1 MENLLSNMDT
11 KRLVSRN
18 SYLGALLSMV
28 ALPLLLLGCRAD
40 VDMNNIDTTS
50 EVELGL
56 ALPVGSMSVSL
67 ADVLGASSPD
77 MLYFRNDGVLCLHY
91 DYDRNEDFH
100 AVDFTKYISK
110 AEQIIYFYEPIKEQ
124 MDLLRM
130 EYPEVAALPEGYICG
145 LPNRDFSIKIPTTM
159 SVTYDGI
166 NDEVSQER
174 IDSAY
179 IVEANFEGYLLKK
192 NLSTPLEWIDSI
204 LLVLGDEYVA
214 KKGNT
219 QKLYDKATC
228 EKDITYGMTM
238 PIRLEDFSIDL
249 VKDHTQPCS
258 NTNVVN
264 SSSMDVEIYMT
275 VPKKAEKRPIATD
288 MALIFGMNVQF
299 IEYTA
304 IWGMFESS
312 NKMRDEGSVS
322 MDSIFGNWSMMQ
334 DICLP
339 VSDPEINVHVTHEL
353 AGPLVFKG
361 EYLYVTSRDGQT
373 HYAEFGDTYE
383 RTYQYPRD
391 AVEATRDHAWMD
403 PSPATIGDSIVLDS
417 IRFNK
422 TPKHGRIDKLFMGTP
437 EVLAW
442 NFAIDFDKTLTNQT
456 RLTPTTKLNMNIDM
470 DVPFI
475 FNEGLY
481 VAYSDT
487 LENISLNIAGLMDS
501 ISIVDSIKQSDLYV
515 QMKIENRLPLDV
527 RMVLCCLDSNGH
539 VIIDDRTGEPLRLT
553 QNDTLF
559 IKAPEYSIG
568 AEGEMIISQPG
579 TMDDAISISK
589 DKLEKIDELKA
600 LSYMV
605 IVDDKSLHSAFESD
619 ENFKIRITDDSRL
632 KLQIGIGAK
641 LGAVFNFTN
650 N

>member
-1 MENLLSNMDT
+1 MLTNMNTKQLLGRSAIS
-11 KRLVSRN
+11 KYLLVMF
-18 SYLGALLSMV
+18 AVCLS
-28 ALPLLLLGCRAD
+28 LIGCRAD
-40 VDMNNIDTTS
+40 VDLNNIDTTS
-50 EVELGL
+50 EVELGV
-56 ALPVGSMSVSL
+56 ALPIGSMSVALS
-67 ADVLGASSPD
+67 DILGANSPE

-91 DYDRNEDFH
+91 DYDRFEDFH
-100 AVDFTKYISK
+100 AIDFTQYISN
-110 AEQIIYFYEPIKEQ
+110 AEQTVYLYDSLNAQ
-124 MDLLRM
+124 MERLRADYPGIDL
-130 EYPEVAALPEGYICG
+130 PKGYVCG
-145 LPNRDFSIKIPTTM
+145 LPDKDFSLMIPTTM
-159 SVTYDGI
+159 SMTYEGI
-166 NDEVSQER
+166 NDEVSSER

-179 IVEANFEGYLLKK
+179 IIEANFEGYLLQK
-192 NLSTPLEWIDSI
+192 NSSTPFDWVDSVV
-204 LLVLGDEYVA
+204 LVLGKEYVA
-214 KKGNT
+214 KSGNR
-219 QKLYDKATC
+219 QKLYDKS
-228 EKDITYGMTM
+228 EQEGSIGYGMTM
-238 PIRLEDFSIDL
+238 PIVLKDFSLDL

-264 SSSMDVEIYMT
+264 GSSMDVEIYMT
-275 VPKKAEKRPIATD
+275 VPKNAEKRPIATD
-288 MALIFGMNVQF
+288 MAVIFGMRVQF

-304 IWGMFESS
+304 LWGMFESS
-312 NKMRDEGSVS
+312 NKMRDEGSIS
-322 MDSIFGNWSMMQ
+322 MDSIFGNWSTMK

-339 VSDPEINVHVTHEL
+339 VADPLINIHVTHEL
-353 AGPLVFKG
+353 AGPLVFNGK
-361 EYLYVTSRDGQT
+361 YLYVTSRDGQT
-373 HYAEFGDTYE
+373 HYAEFGDNREHSYK
-383 RTYQYPRD
+383 YPRD
-391 AVEATRDHAWMD
+391 AVEAVRDNVWMD
-403 PSPATIGDSIVLDS
+403 QNPSTIGDSIVLD
-417 IRFNK
+417 IVFNK
-422 TPKHGRIDKLFMGTP
+422 EAEHGRVDRLFTGTP
-437 EVLAW
+437 DVMAW
-442 NFAIDFDKTLTNQT
+442 HWYIDFDKTLTEQT
-456 RLTPTTKLNMNIDM
+456 RLTPTTKLDMNIDI

-481 VAYSDT
+481 AAYSDT

-501 ISIVDSIKQSDLYV
+501 ISLIDSVKQSDLYV
-515 QMKIENRLPLDV
+515 QLKIENRLPLDV

-589 DKLEKIDELKA
+589 DKLEKFDELKA

>member
-11 KRLVSRN
+11 KRLVGRN

-100 AVDFTKYISK
+100 AIDFTQYISN
-110 AEQIIYFYEPIKEQ
+110 AEQTVYLYDSLNAQ
-124 MDLLRM
+124 MDRLRAA
-130 EYPEVAALPEGYICG
+130 YPGIDLPTGYVCG
-145 LPNRDFSIKIPTTM
+145 LPNRDFSVMIPTTM
-159 SVTYDGI
+159 SMTYDGI
-166 NDEVSQER
+166 NDELSSER

-179 IVEANFEGYLLKK
+179 IVEANFEGYLQRK
-192 NLSTPLEWIDSI
+192 NQSTPFEWVDSVV
-204 LLVLGDEYVA
+204 LVLGKEYVA
-214 KKGNT
+214 KSGNR
-219 QKLYDKATC
+219 QKLYDKATSGGN
-228 EKDITYGMTM
+228 IGYGMTM
-238 PIRLEDFSIDL
+238 PIVLKDFSLDL
-249 VKDHTQPCS
+249 VKDHTKPCS

-264 SSSMDVEIYMT
+264 GSSMDVEIYLT
-275 VPKKAEKRPIATD
+275 VPKNAPPQPIVSD
-288 MALIFGMNVQF
+288 MAVIFGMNVQF

-312 NKMRDEGSVS
+312 NKMRDEGSIS
-322 MDSIFGNWSMMQ
+322 MDSIFGNWSTMK

-339 VSDPEINVHVTHEL
+339 VAEPLINIHVTHEL
-353 AGPLVFKG
+353 AGPLVFNG
-361 EYLYVTSRDGQT
+361 DYLFVTSRDGKIQ
-373 HYAEFGDTYE
+373 YAEFGDSCEHSYM
-383 RTYQYPRD
+383 YPRD
-391 AVEATRDHAWMD
+391 AVEAVRDNVWMD
-403 PSPATIGDSIVLDS
+403 QNPSTIGDSIVLD
-417 IRFNK
+417 IVFNK
-422 TPKHGRIDKLFMGTP
+422 EPEHGRVDQLFAGTP
-437 EVLAW
+437 DVMSW
-442 NFAIDFDKTLTNQT
+442 KWYIDFDKTLTEQT

-487 LENISLNIAGLMDS
+487 LENINLNIAGLMDS